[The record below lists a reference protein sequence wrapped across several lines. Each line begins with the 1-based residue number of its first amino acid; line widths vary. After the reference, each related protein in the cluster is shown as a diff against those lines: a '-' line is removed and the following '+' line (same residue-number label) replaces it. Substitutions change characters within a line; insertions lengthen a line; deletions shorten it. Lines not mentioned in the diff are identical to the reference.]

1 MTEAERAWSKARYEE
16 YKKAYAALMLY
27 YPFTL
32 ENLPG
37 EMWKDIPD
45 YDGDYQESN
54 FGRTKS
60 FKNGKEKILK
70 PYITPKGYLG
80 VGLFKEAKGKKKY
93 IHRLVAELFIPN
105 PENKPQINHI
115 DGCKLN
121 NHFENLEYLTDKEN
135 LDHAVK
141 LGLIKSGENNYQAKL
156 TAEQVREIRKLYVKG
171 SSEFGYDGLAKL
183 YGVGRV
189 TIQRVVNYER
199 YKNVE

>member
-37 EMWKDIPD
+37 EIWKDIPD

-60 FKNGKEKILK
+60 FKNRKEKILK
-70 PYITPKGYLG
+70 PLLNDNGYLTVRLSKSG
-80 VGLFKEAKGKKKY
+80 KETYYY
-93 IHRLVAELFIPN
+93 IHNLVDMLFIPN
-105 PENKPQINHI
+105 PENKPEVNHI

-121 NHFENLEYLTDKEN
+121 NYYENLERVTESEN
-135 LDHAVK
+135 VQHA
-141 LGLIKSGENNYQAKL
+141 IKSGLLKIGTECKSSKF
-156 TAEQVREIRKLYVKG
+156 TEEQVKEIRRIYIKGDLEFGGCALARRFNVTQETIRKL
-171 SSEFGYDGLAKL
+171 
-183 YGVGRV
+183 
-189 TIQRVVNYER
+189 VNYKS

>member
-1 MTEAERAWSKARYEE
+1 MNDYEKARYEE
-16 YKKAYAALMLY
+16 FAKAYAALMLY

-70 PYITPKGYLG
+70 PYITPKGYLS

-141 LGLIKSGENNYQAKL
+141 LGLIKSGEDNYQAKL

-171 SSEFGYDGLAKL
+171 RSGFDYGGLAEKFN
-183 YGVGRV
+183 VCES
-189 TIQRVVNYER
+189 TIQRVVNYKR

>member
-37 EMWKDIPD
+37 EIWKYIPD

-60 FKNGKEKILK
+60 FKNRKEKILK
-70 PYITPKGYLG
+70 PLLNDNGYLKVRLSKSG
-80 VGLFKEAKGKKKY
+80 KETYYY
-93 IHRLVAELFIPN
+93 IHNLVDMLFIPN
-105 PENKPQINHI
+105 PENKPEVNHI

-141 LGLIKSGENNYQAKL
+141 IGLIKIGSENVCAKL

-171 SSEFGYDGLAKL
+171 SSEFGYGGLAKL
-183 YGVGRV
+183 YNVCKA
-189 TIQRVVNYER
+189 TIEDVVNYR
-199 YKNVE
+199 SYKNVE